1 MSDTLEKLSLKQQIY
16 LETIYELSEEHGHA
30 HVKDIAER
38 LSNRMPSVT
47 EAMRK
52 LSTIGLI
59 NYDVRK
65 NVSLTE
71 KGEKIASELDKRH
84 GVLADFFSKVLGCSR
99 KKADD
104 FACRVEH
111 VVDSEFCDRLA
122 EFASFVRA
130 KADQGEHNIIKE
142 FQETYKPEEKK

>member
-16 LETIYELSEEHGHA
+16 LETIYELSENHGHA
-30 HVKDIAER
+30 HVKNIAER
-38 LSNRMPSVT
+38 LNNRMPSVT

-52 LSTIGLI
+52 LSAIGLI

-71 KGEKIASELDKRH
+71 KGQRVASELDKRH
-84 GVLADFFSKVLGCSR
+84 SVLAEFYFKVLGCSR

-104 FACRVEH
+104 VACRVEH

-122 EFASFVRA
+122 EFASFIRN
-130 KADQGEHNIIKE
+130 KAEQGEHNIIKE
-142 FQETYKPEEKK
+142 FQDTYQSEKQ